1 MKEPI
6 FLTLADRIEGHAG
19 AIRLFGGQEG
29 IRDIGL
35 LESAHA
41 QAEAAF
47 SGQWLHEDIFEMA
60 AAYGFH
66 ICQNHP
72 FLDGNKR
79 AALATTL
86 LFLELNRISLLDSEE
101 VLFPAMIKISSGRM
115 TKKELAAILRSLP
128 KERKR

>member
-1 MKEPI
+1 MKEPV
-6 FLTLADRIEGHAG
+6 FLTLADIIEGHAG
-19 AIRLFGGQEG
+19 AIRQFGGQEG

-47 SGQWLHEDIFEMA
+47 GGQWLHEDIFEMA

-72 FLDGNKR
+72 FFDGNKR
-79 AALATTL
+79 AALAAAL
-86 LFLELNRISLLDSEE
+86 LFLEFNENSILDTKGLLLLS
-101 VLFPAMIKISSGRM
+101 VLKISKGQM
-115 TKKELAAILRSLP
+115 TKKEFAAILKSLP
-128 KERKR
+128 KERKK

>member
-1 MKEPI
+1 MREPI
-6 FLTLADRIEGHAG
+6 FLTLADLIEGHAG
-19 AIRLFGGQEG
+19 AIHQFGGQEG
-29 IRDIGL
+29 IRDIAL
-35 LESAHA
+35 LKSAHA

-47 SGQWLHEDIFEMA
+47 GGQWLHEDIFEMA

-79 AALATTL
+79 AALAAAL
-86 LFLELNRISLLDSEE
+86 LFLDLNKLSLLDPDE
-101 VLFPAMIKISSGRM
+101 VLFPAMLKISQGQM
-115 TKKELAAILRSLP
+115 TKKELASILRSLP